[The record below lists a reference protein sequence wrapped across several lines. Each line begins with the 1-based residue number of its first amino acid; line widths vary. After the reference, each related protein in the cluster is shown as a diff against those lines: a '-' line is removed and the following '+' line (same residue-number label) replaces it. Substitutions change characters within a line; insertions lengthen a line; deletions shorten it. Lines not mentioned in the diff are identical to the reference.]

1 MVETRF
7 AGDRLVGLVPVQRLV
22 RQRCEIK
29 NPIADGRP
37 VETARM
43 LLENGT
49 GPTAAVFGPGWLH
62 IRHGDCKRFARK
74 DEF

>member
-49 GPTAAVFGPGWLH
+49 SPTAAVFGPG
-62 IRHGDCKRFARK
+62 
-74 DEF
+74 